1 VRNVRLP
8 DGRHTAATLLLSA
21 GVHPRVVMEVL
32 GHRRAVGQTTAGQGH
47 SLYSGGLGRTV
58 RPKVDA
64 LTPARH
70 AYQAT
75 AAVTR
80 PR

>member
-1 VRNVRLP
+1 VRLAALE
-8 DGRHTAATLLLSA
+8 DADRAALLGGTAT
-21 GVHPRVVMEVL
+21 
-32 GHRRAVGQTTAGQGH
+32 RRFSLKRPTVEPSSGDRRSSH
-47 SLYSGGLGRTV
+47 SLYSGGFGSTA